1 MGRDGRRAAQPLG
14 LDIGS
19 INMRA
24 ALLDESG
31 QPNLVADSWGATAH
45 PALVRYTIGG
55 PQVGHYA
62 ARYLVTDYECTA
74 RDIVRY
80 LCLSETPVQ
89 LLNSAPFAIES
100 QHGQACFNLLYAS
113 STAAELYGLL
123 ANWMVALAEA
133 QAGGAVG
140 PVVLT
145 CPASASDGYRVA
157 LCDAAVDA
165 GMAVAQ
171 IINHPT
177 AALLALMREAPA
189 ISAVAAGGGYATIV
203 DIGGGSTDVSIARV
217 SRGGVEVLSTA
228 GDPHMGGTDFGFA
241 LAQEVNARFITQ
253 GLDILGEAQAGRRSR
268 LQSVALINACSEAI
282 ERLSNEQQVDLL
294 LDHGAGFGRD
304 LWAVISRD
312 QLEQTLSP
320 FMLRLARLCDEAL
333 RGSGLRLNQI
343 GAVALVGGASQIP
356 VVRTTVAAAF
366 GKAVT
371 DLVCQGH
378 DGAVARGAAIQA
390 GILSGQVGM
399 NVREVAPYP
408 IGISC
413 FYFHGT
419 SQEIKRFS
427 AVINRNAVVPTPA
440 VGERGAYTNLYHTVY
455 PNQTAMTLE
464 VLQYRGRKQVRG
476 SDYPP
481 AVAPEECERLG
492 SWTLTGLQP
501 RTESQVAVT
510 FSVDASGILH
520 LHAQEQG
527 TDNVLTTAIERW

>member
-1 MGRDGRRAAQPLG
+1 MSRSEGRTTQPLG

-19 INMRA
+19 SYMRA
-24 ALLDESG
+24 ALLDETG
-31 QPNLVADSWGATAH
+31 QPTLVADGWGATAQ

-80 LCLSETPVQ
+80 LCLSETPAH
-89 LLNSAPFAIES
+89 LLNSAPFAIEAS
-100 QHGQACFNLLYAS
+100 HGQACFNLLYAS

-123 ANWMVALAEA
+123 ANWMVKLAEA
-133 QAGGAVG
+133 QAGGAIG

-157 LCDAAVDA
+157 LCDAAIGA
-165 GMAVAQ
+165 GIGVAQ

-189 ISAVAAGGGYATIV
+189 VSAVAAHGGYVAVV
-203 DIGGGSTDVSIARV
+203 DVGGGSTDVSIARV
-217 SRGGVEVLSTA
+217 SREGVEVLATA
-228 GDPHMGGTDFGFA
+228 GEPHMGGTDFGFA
-241 LAQEVNARFITQ
+241 LAQAINARFIAE
-253 GLDILGEAQAGRRSR
+253 GVDILGEAQAGSRSR
-268 LQSVALINACSEAI
+268 LQSVALLNACSEAI
-282 ERLSNEQQVDLL
+282 EQLSEEQQVNLL

-304 LWAVISRD
+304 LWAVINRD

-320 FMLRLARLCDEAL
+320 FMLRIAHLCDEAL

-356 VVRTTVAAAF
+356 VVQATIAASF
-366 GKAVT
+366 GKAVA
-371 DLVCQGH
+371 DLVCRDHG
-378 DGAVARGAAIQA
+378 GIVARGAALQA
-390 GILSGQVGM
+390 GILSGQISM
-399 NVREVAPYP
+399 SVRDVAPYP
-408 IGISC
+408 IGIAC
-413 FYFHGT
+413 LYYHGT
-419 SQEIKRFS
+419 ARETRRFS

-440 VGERGAYTNLYHTVY
+440 RGERGAHTSFYHTVY
-455 PNQTAMTLE
+455 PNQTEMTLE
-464 VLQYRGRKQVRG
+464 VLQYRGRKQVRSG
-476 SDYPP
+476 DYPP
-481 AVAPEECERLG
+481 AVTPEECERLG
-492 SWTLTGLQP
+492 SWTLTGIRP
-501 RTESQVAVT
+501 RPKSQVAVT

-527 TDNVLTTAIERW
+527 TTNVLTAAIERW